1 MEACRATCGSCGL
14 KPLLRTTLRFKP
26 RNLSTDTDRIAEGL
40 NERSRTVVG
49 AWLGVLTGMT
59 FGAVILGGVTRYAF
73 PFLPYLL
80 VLLSQACQ
88 WLIGTCSRR
97 FPHAPRRI
105 GLQNLK
111 NTRSFP
117 NTSSKGDYSSLLCLS
132 VVREHGEMTLS
143 RFKFIWHM
151 EYGHRQ
157 WGRLLGL
164 VYALP
169 AGYFWYKG
177 YFTKRMKPRGLLGW
191 YMVKSGLK
199 KPQPPVGVSPN
210 EDFVGVPRV
219 SHLRLAA
226 HLSTAT
232 ILYSLFLWA
241 SFSHFVKHQKI
252 PKFDGLLRLK
262 ILTHSSKALVFTT
275 LVWGA
280 FVAGLDAGWIYNS
293 WPKMAD
299 RWVPEDLIVPR
310 YGSTGRNLIDNP
322 TAVQFMHRM
331 LAYTS
336 VGCICTL
343 WGLTMVAGRGRTGPR
358 IRNAAHLMLAA
369 VFGQSALGILTLI
382 NYVPVSLGA
391 MHQSG
396 SLILFSTLLWF
407 SHCLRAVPKV

>member
-1 MEACRATCGSCGL
+1 
-14 KPLLRTTLRFKP
+14 
-26 RNLSTDTDRIAEGL
+26 
-40 NERSRTVVG
+40 
-49 AWLGVLTGMT
+49 
-59 FGAVILGGVTRYAF
+59 
-73 PFLPYLL
+73 
-80 VLLSQACQ
+80 
-88 WLIGTCSRR
+88 
-97 FPHAPRRI
+97 
-105 GLQNLK
+105 
-111 NTRSFP
+111 
-117 NTSSKGDYSSLLCLS
+117 
-132 VVREHGEMTLS
+132 MTLS
-143 RFKFIWHM
+143 DFKFIWHM

-177 YFTKRMKPRGLLGW
+177 YFSKRMKPRVVAYGVLIAFQGLLGW

-199 KPQPPVGVSPN
+199 KPQPPVGIDPN

-219 SHLRLAA
+219 SHFRLAA
-226 HLSTAT
+226 HLSAAT

-241 SFSHFVKHQKI
+241 SFSHFVRHPKI
-252 PKFDGLLRLK
+252 PTFKGLLRLK
-262 ILTHSSKALVFTT
+262 IWTHSSKALVFTT

-280 FVAGLDAGWIYNS
+280 FVAGLDAGLVYNS

-310 YGSTGRNLIDNP
+310 YGSTGRNLVDNP

-336 VGCICTL
+336 VGCVCTL
-343 WGLTMVAGRGRTGPR
+343 WGLTMIAGRGRTGPR

-369 VFGQSALGILTLI
+369 VFGQSALGVLTLL

-391 MHQSG
+391 MHQGG

>member
-1 MEACRATCGSCGL
+1 MLSRLLCSAAQACRTSCVPCGL
-14 KPLLRTTLRFKP
+14 KPLVRSTLRFTP
-26 RNLSTDTDRIAEGL
+26 RNFSTVTDRIAEGVK
-40 NERSRTVVG
+40 EPSRKMVG

-59 FGAVILGGVTRYAF
+59 FGAVVLGGVTRLTESGLSMVDWH
-73 PFLPYLL
+73 PFKEVPP
-80 VLLSQACQ
+80 LSQEEWIAEFEKYKK
-88 WLIGTCSRR
+88 
-97 FPHAPRRI
+97 FPEYEH
-105 GLQNLK
+105 
-111 NTRSFP
+111 
-117 NTSSKGDYSSLLCLS
+117 
-132 VVREHGEMTLS
+132 VVREQGEMTLS

-169 AGYFWYKG
+169 AGYFWYTG
-177 YFTKRMKPRGLLGW
+177 QFTKRMKPRVIAYGVLIGCQARW

-199 KPQPPVGVSPN
+199 KPQPPVGVDPN

-226 HLSTAT
+226 HLSAAT

-241 SFSHFVKHQKI
+241 TFSHYVKH
-252 PKFDGLLRLK
+252 PKLSHFDGLLRLK
-262 ILTHSSKALVFTT
+262 ILVHSSKALVFTT

-280 FVAGLDAGWIYNS
+280 FVAGLDAGLVYNS

-310 YGSTGRNLIDNP
+310 YGSTKRNLIDNP

-336 VGCICTL
+336 VGCVCAL
-343 WGLTMVAGRGRTGPR
+343 WGLTMAAGRGRTGSR

-369 VFGQSALGILTLI
+369 VFGQSALGVLTLI
-382 NYVPVSLGA
+382 NYVPVYLGA